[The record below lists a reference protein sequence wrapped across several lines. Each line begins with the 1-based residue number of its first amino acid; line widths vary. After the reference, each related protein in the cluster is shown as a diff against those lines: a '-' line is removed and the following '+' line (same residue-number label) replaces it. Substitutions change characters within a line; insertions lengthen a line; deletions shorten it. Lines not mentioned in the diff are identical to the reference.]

1 MGDSG
6 FSEESAEYGAARE
19 RLLEQEMRLR
29 REIEGEAAA
38 RRALPPGG
46 PAVEGDGSPPPRA

>member
-38 RRALPPGG
+38 RRALPP
-46 PAVEGDGSPPPRA
+46 PPRA